1 MLVSKHLSPGRKTKN
16 GFGTHVC
23 QLHFSIGDTVYKAG
37 TTLTANINSSHSMVG
52 ELKQLDLASAHL
64 KGKQ

>member
-1 MLVSKHLSPGRKTKN
+1 MSTAL
-16 GFGTHVC
+16 
-23 QLHFSIGDTVYKAG
+23 LHGDSVYKAG